1 MPTFDDDEVADFWK
15 ECILS
20 NSAAAADIPTPEDD
34 DSEDDRFFD
43 PPPTARGH
51 LPPPMSHE
59 RQQPRGRRRYDTET
73 LVEDDPDD
81 TAFDRELADAG
92 PWPTAAQATPPPA
105 EPEC

>member
-34 DSEDDRFFD
+34 DLEDDRYLD

-51 LPPPMSHE
+51 LPPPMSHDL
-59 RQQPRGRRRYDTET
+59 RRRLHVQRGEQLHQTCLTYIGSR
-73 LVEDDPDD
+73 
-81 TAFDRELADAG
+81 A
-92 PWPTAAQATPPPA
+92 
-105 EPEC
+105 